1 MSDNLPTRI
10 GAYRIVTK
18 LGEGGMA
25 KVYLGMALKGRFRK
39 LVVVKLMSGECAS
52 IPEAREMFL
61 EEAELA
67 ARLNNPNVV
76 STFEVGEDELG
87 QFIAMEYLEGQTYGT
102 LLRKLGR
109 GNLALAHHIDVLIQ
123 VLAGLHY
130 AHEFVDYDGTP
141 LGIVHRDVTPQ
152 NVFLTYDGLVKL
164 VDFGVAKAACQ
175 NHETRAGVIKGKLA
189 YLAPEQA
196 TAAPLDRRADIFAV
210 GVMLWE
216 ALAGRRLAS
225 GHLDVAVIHNR
236 VHGLEPRIREVVPD
250 APTRLA
256 EICDRAM
263 ALRAEDR
270 FSTAREMA
278 DALQEALEEL
288 PGRAAL
294 PPLGALVSETF
305 AAERSE
311 LRTTIEQHTRST
323 ESGVFDRS
331 SVSTLPRPDMQR
343 VSSTLGPSAA
353 DATDANAAAA
363 VPEPTRPGVA
373 KRRLALFAAVALLAV
388 IGAAALE
395 RRSVGSAPASASAQA
410 TSGASAP
417 LASASPSASPSP
429 GTASGIASAR
439 AGSIDVALS
448 ATPSQAVL
456 TIDGVTVDANPF
468 RAKVDRD
475 ERMHVVRATAPG
487 YAAAERAVSFAA
499 DVDVALTLTRAVEPL
514 HAGTTAV
521 TTGAIAS
528 SAKSSATAA
537 SPPPAATTTAR
548 ATPQAGDDLRAKSPA
563 GRRTIDDK
571 DPYSQ

>member
-152 NVFLTYDGLVKL
+152 NVFVTYDGQVKL

-175 NHETRAGVIKGKLA
+175 SHQTRAGVIKGKLA

-196 TAAPLDRRADIFAV
+196 TGAPLDRRADIFAV

-225 GHLDVAVIHNR
+225 GHLDVAIIHNR
-236 VHGLEPRIREVVPD
+236 VNGLEPRIREV
-250 APTRLA
+250 APETPPRLA

-263 ALRAEDR
+263 ARRADER
-270 FSTAREMA
+270 FPTAREMA
-278 DALQEALEEL
+278 DALQDALGEL
-288 PGRAAL
+288 PDRAGL
-294 PPLGALVSETF
+294 PPLGTLLSDTF
-305 AAERSE
+305 ALERSE
-311 LRTTIEQHTRST
+311 LRTTIELHTRSS
-323 ESGVFDRS
+323 ESGVLDRS
-331 SVSTLPRPDMQR
+331 SVTTLPRAGASR
-343 VSSTLGPSAA
+343 STPTPAPSAA
-353 DATDANAAAA
+353 DATDANAAAV
-363 VPEPTRPGVA
+363 VPEGTRPGVGRSRIA
-373 KRRLALFAAVALLAV
+373 LLGGVAIFAAIGGIALARLASNGP
-388 IGAAALE
+388 GAASAPVA
-395 RRSVGSAPASASAQA
+395 SAKPTATSAAASAPAASA
-410 TSGASAP
+410 AS
-417 LASASPSASPSP
+417 
-429 GTASGIASAR
+429 SAR
-439 AGSIDVALS
+439 GTTVDLVLT

-456 TIDGVTVDANPF
+456 TLDGVTVGANPF
-468 RAKVDRD
+468 RTKVDRD
-475 ERMHVVRATAPG
+475 ERMHVVRATSPG
-487 YAAAERAVSFAA
+487 YAPSERAISFAA
-499 DVDVALTLTRAVEPL
+499 DVDITLTLTRSAEPSW
-514 HAGTTAV
+514 AGAPRPET
-521 TTGAIAS
+521 S
-528 SAKSSATAA
+528 SQA
-537 SPPPAATTTAR
+537 PAATSSTAGTPSTTATTPTAR
-548 ATPQAGDDLRAKSPA
+548 ASALAGDDLRAKSPA